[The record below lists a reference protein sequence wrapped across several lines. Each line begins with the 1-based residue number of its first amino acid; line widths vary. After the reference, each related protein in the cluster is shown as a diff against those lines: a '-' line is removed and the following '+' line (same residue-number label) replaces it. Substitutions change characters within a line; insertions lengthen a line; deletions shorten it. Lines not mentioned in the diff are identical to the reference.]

1 MSDPQAVIE
10 MIMVCGVIFAPFW
23 GALFAW
29 LYGYSERRNRRAD
42 LQ

>member
-1 MSDPQAVIE
+1 MSDSQAAIGT
-10 MIMVCGVIFAPFW
+10 IMVCGVIFAPLW

-29 LYGYSERRNRRAD
+29 LYGYSDRRNRRAD